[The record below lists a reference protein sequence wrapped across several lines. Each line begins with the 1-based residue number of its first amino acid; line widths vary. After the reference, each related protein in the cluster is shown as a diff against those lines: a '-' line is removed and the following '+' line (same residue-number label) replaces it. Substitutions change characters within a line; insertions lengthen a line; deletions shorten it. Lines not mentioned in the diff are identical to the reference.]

1 MILKATYAFHHAF
14 NYFQESKTK
23 GANSRR
29 IARGNLSVELLGNI
43 RPKGK
48 WEWAGTDWGVR
59 AEGTVGTRSTRLM
72 GRVLEGRGIFFIFY
86 FFIFKQ
92 SGKLLKESN
101 LI

>member
-1 MILKATYAFHHAF
+1 MTLKVTYAFHHASIH
-14 NYFQESKTK
+14 FQESKTK
-23 GANSRR
+23 RANYRR
-29 IARGNLSVELLGNI
+29 MARGNLSVELLGNI

-48 WEWAGTDWGVR
+48 WEWPGTDWGVR

-72 GRVLEGRGIFFIFY
+72 GQVLEGRGIFFFN
-86 FFIFKQ
+86 FFIFKW